1 MQSFTVSFSIIIV
14 SLLSGYAFNALIVR
28 GLVPL
33 SAEKTAQL
41 RLTMQKTALLG
52 IYPVAFLG
60 AIWVADLSERLYF
73 MLPLIGVSALAS
85 GLAYGFA
92 GSRLLRLPP
101 ARAGVFT
108 TCTSFTNIGAIGALI
123 VFMLLGEPGFALVPF
138 YKMFEELWNYSILFP
153 IARSYGER
161 ANTTGTDNKLPAS
174 ARTPR
179 VQGILKILRDPFLI
193 VSLSAVTMGILLNF
207 TGASRPA
214 FYSGLNAVLVP
225 LGTMML
231 LFAIGMR
238 LRFTIA
244 KKDLGAGL
252 LLSFGKAIF
261 IPLVATSLAWAL
273 GLGQT
278 TDGLGLKLVLILAA
292 MPVGFVGLV
301 PPTLYKLDQDYAGSL
316 WLVSNTAL
324 LAIVPALALILRL

>member
-1 MQSFTVSFSIIIV
+1 MQSFITSFSIIII

-33 SAEKTAQL
+33 SVEKTAQL
-41 RLTMQKTALLG
+41 RLIMQKTALLG
-52 IYPVAFLG
+52 FYPVAFLG

-73 MLPLIGVSALAS
+73 LLPLIGVAALAS

-123 VFMLLGEPGFALVPF
+123 AFMLLGEPGFALVPF

-161 ANTTGTDNKLPAS
+161 ANANSNTRNGPAP
-174 ARTPR
+174 A
-179 VQGILKILRDPFLI
+179 GIGKILRDPFLI
-193 VSLSAVTMGILLNF
+193 VSLSAVTAGIVLNF
-207 TGASRPA
+207 TGVNRPA

-225 LGTMML
+225 LGTMVL

-244 KKDLGAGL
+244 KQDLQAGI
-252 LLSFGKAIF
+252 LLSLGKAIF
-261 IPLVATSLAWAL
+261 IPLVATTLAWAM

-278 TDGLGLKLVLILAA
+278 TDGLGLKLVLVLAA

-316 WLVSNTAL
+316 WLVSNTRSRCGS
-324 LAIVPALALILRL
+324 RLMP

>member
-1 MQSFTVSFSIIIV
+1 MQSFVVSFSIIII
-14 SLLSGYAFNALIVR
+14 SLLAGYAFNTLIKR
-28 GLVPL
+28 GMVPL
-33 SAEKTAQL
+33 SPEQTARL
-41 RLTMQKTALLG
+41 RLNMQKTALLG

-73 MLPLIGVSALAS
+73 LLPLIGLAALSS

-108 TCTSFTNIGAIGALI
+108 TCSSFTNIGAIGALI

-161 ANTTGTDNKLPAS
+161 ANATGNNRSNSTPAGIS
-174 ARTPR
+174 R
-179 VQGILKILRDPFLI
+179 VLRDPFLI
-193 VSLSAVTMGILLNF
+193 VSLSAVTVGIILNF
-207 TGASRPA
+207 TGVSRPA
-214 FYSGLNAVLVP
+214 FYSGLNAILVP
-225 LGTMML
+225 VGTMVL

-244 KKDLGAGL
+244 RQDIKAGIL
-252 LLSFGKAIF
+252 LTLGKAVF
-261 IPLVATSLAWAL
+261 IPLVASTLAWAL

-278 TDGLGLKLVLILAA
+278 TDGLGLKLVLVLAA

-301 PPTLYKLDQDYAGSL
+301 PPTLYKLDQDFAGSL

-324 LAIVPALALILRL
+324 LAIVPALALILSL

>member
-1 MQSFTVSFSIIIV
+1 MQIFIPSFSIIII
-14 SLLSGYAFNALIVR
+14 SLLSGYAFNALIER

-33 SAEKTAQL
+33 SSEKTAQL

-73 MLPLIGVSALAS
+73 LLPLIGVAALAS

-92 GSRLLRLPP
+92 GSRLLNLPP
-101 ARAGVFT
+101 ERAGVFT

-161 ANTTGTDNKLPAS
+161 ANANSNKGNSPAP
-174 ARTPR
+174 A
-179 VQGILKILRDPFLI
+179 GIGKILRDPFLI
-193 VSLSAVTMGILLNF
+193 VSLSAVTAGIVLNF
-207 TGASRPA
+207 TGVSRPA

-225 LGTMML
+225 LGTIIL

-244 KKDLGAGL
+244 KKDLRAGI
-252 LLSFGKAIF
+252 LLSLGKSVF
-261 IPLVATSLAWAL
+261 IPLVATTLAWVL

-278 TDGLGLKLVLILAA
+278 TDGLGLKLVLVLSA